1 MIAHRQEPLVR
12 FMDDLF
18 KILPLDISFKI
29 DFCRT
34 GKSSVRCLRQTFDDL
49 IFALHFFS
57 LFQIDGTIL
66 QHCPVIFICC
76 VQLHIRFFRLF

>member
-29 DFCRT
+29 DFRRT
-34 GKSSVRCLRQTFDDL
+34 GKSSVRCL
-49 IFALHFFS
+49 
-57 LFQIDGTIL
+57 
-66 QHCPVIFICC
+66 
-76 VQLHIRFFRLF
+76 

>member
-1 MIAHRQEPLVR
+1 
-12 FMDDLF
+12 MDDLF

-49 IFALHFFS
+49 IFALQFFS
-57 LFQIDGTIL
+57 LFQLDGTIL
-66 QHCPVIFICC
+66 QH
-76 VQLHIRFFRLF
+76 

>member
-1 MIAHRQEPLVR
+1 MIAHRQEPLVC

-29 DFCRT
+29 DFRRT

-49 IFALHFFS
+49 VFALQFFS
-57 LFQIDGTIL
+57 LFQVDGTIL
-66 QHCPVIFICC
+66 QY
-76 VQLHIRFFRLF
+76 